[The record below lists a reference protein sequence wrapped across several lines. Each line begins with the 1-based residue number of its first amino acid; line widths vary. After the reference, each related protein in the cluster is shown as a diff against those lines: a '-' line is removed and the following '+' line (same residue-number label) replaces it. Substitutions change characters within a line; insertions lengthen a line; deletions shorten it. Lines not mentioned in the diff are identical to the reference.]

1 MPIFK
6 SWNGSSW
13 VSHGGW
19 LAPKV
24 WNGSSWVVFNP
35 KVWTGSGWGIVSVPQ
50 SRTVTVGSQ
59 YFAGDKFVPAGTSY
73 GYSENSFGSINSN
86 SLQLWQNGVIVLI
99 SWKDSTQELILNVST
114 TAPSNSAFTT
124 MTIGSTS
131 FSRASATYNTGSGIH
146 YWYWPTITTNPF
158 SAVGTNT
165 TVSWT

>member
-50 SRTVTVGSQ
+50 SRIITVGSS
-59 YFAGDKFVPAGTSY
+59 YFAGDKFMPASTTY
-73 GYSENSFGSINSN
+73 GYVENSTGSINSN
-86 SLQLWQNGVIVLI
+86 SLQLWPEGIITQV
-99 SWKDSTQELILNVST
+99 SWNDTNQEIFLVVST
-114 TAPSNSAFTT
+114 TSPSNTAFTT

-131 FSRASATYNTGSGIH
+131 FSRASATYNSGSSNH
-146 YWYWPTITTNPF
+146 YWSWPTITTNPF
-158 SAVGTNT
+158 SAAGTNT